1 MSRRGSGTRRRHKGT
16 QLIERSST
24 QTGSTLA
31 APSARPKVRWLQIR
45 TLGRCELKLG
55 DRLIP
60 DAAWLGPHAKR
71 LLLILVSFGRGSLV
85 PRDELIDL
93 LRSAPLTRGR
103 EEEG

>member
-1 MSRRGSGTRRRHKGT
+1 M
-16 QLIERSST
+16 IERSPT

-60 DAAWLGPHAKR
+60 DAAWRGPHAKC
-71 LLLILVSFGRGSLV
+71 LLLILVSRGHGTLM

-93 LRSAPLTRGR
+93 LRSASLTRVR
-103 EEEG
+103 FALAP